1 MSAIEDEEPNV
12 PPSNGGTDVIGWPT
26 PWAKKPVALLDM
38 GVFVFQVS
46 VRPNQALGGEYHLV
60 SGLLEFLQ
68 QLFRARGK
76 NHIVAVK
83 TKMLLHYGAS

>member
-1 MSAIEDEEPNV
+1 MNDSLLLQAPAYV
-12 PPSNGGTDVIGWPT
+12 TDRTGWPT
-26 PWAKKPVALLDM
+26 PWAKEPVALPDM

-46 VRPNQALGGEYHLV
+46 VGPNQALGGEHHLV

-76 NHIVAVK
+76 NHIVTVK
-83 TKMLLHYGAS
+83 TKMSLHYGAY